1 MAWGRVKMLCKK
13 FDEIL
18 TIQNMEETSMS
29 VEDTVRKIVTRIVRP
44 TSEFTRETTFK
55 EMGADSL
62 DIVRILSAIED
73 KYDIEME
80 DDALADVKDMGGFV
94 DYIERKISEKDN
106 IG

>member
-1 MAWGRVKMLCKK
+1 MLCRK

-18 TIQNMEETSMS
+18 RIQNMEEASMS
-29 VEDTVRKIVTRIVRP
+29 VEDTVKKIVSSIVGRP
-44 TSEFTRETTFK
+44 ASEITKETTFK
-55 EMGADSL
+55 DMGADSF
-62 DIVRILSAIED
+62 DIVRILSAVEN